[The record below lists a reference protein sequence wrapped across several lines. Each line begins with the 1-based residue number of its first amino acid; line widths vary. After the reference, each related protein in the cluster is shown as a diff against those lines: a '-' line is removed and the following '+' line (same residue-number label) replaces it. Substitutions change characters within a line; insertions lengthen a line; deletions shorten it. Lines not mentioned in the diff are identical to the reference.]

1 MSNPKEL
8 RTKYVRSSAKKVW
21 LPLDFDFSDIDP
33 EGFEFEGKDHPCLIF
48 RSFTFDEI
56 NEVQRMQGDFLEA
69 QETRQAIADTEA
81 ADSDVAEASG
91 AEMDLLAEMVNRAGV
106 GLKGF
111 RGDFNLYQGDVPPV
125 VERGKGGAW
134 LMANLAS
141 EDLWE
146 VITAAMSSRVSDED
160 EGN

>member
-1 MSNPKEL
+1 MS
-8 RTKYVRSSAKKVW
+8 
-21 LPLDFDFSDIDP
+21 LPLLSHSPLNSFSQW
-33 EGFEFEGKDHPCLIF
+33 EGWCIPPHSFCWHVINKLGQNHDCGLCLF
-48 RSFTFDEI
+48 WRSFFE
-56 NEVQRMQGDFLEA
+56 NDFLEA